1 MPQDRRVTE
10 DAISEVGIS
19 DEGGLYVRPASATFE
34 YIWRAA
40 MEVHWDPQRRR
51 LFGPKPKEWTY
62 VDWFKQIVA
71 AAADEYG
78 TQLRLTPQ
86 TAWANTPDAVRA
98 DITSAAQI

>member
-1 MPQDRRVTE
+1 MTE

-19 DEGGLYVRPASATFE
+19 EEGGLYVRPSSATFE

-40 MEVHWDPQRRR
+40 MEVHWDPHRRR
-51 LFGPKPKEWTY
+51 LFGPTPREWTY

-78 TQLRLTPQ
+78 TQLRLTPE
-86 TAWANTPDAVRA
+86 TAWTNTPDAVRTEIA
-98 DITSAAQI
+98 SAVET